1 MLPDRLQQIK
11 KMLLPYHS
19 VGDIGTDHA
28 LLPLSLACSALWNG
42 ARIIGTDLS
51 PEPLGKGVQN
61 LYQQGLEKRIELRQ
75 GWGLEPFRTGEVEQ
89 IIISGLGGRRI
100 VSILERGSP
109 EKLGINHLFLQP
121 QRDLLFLRK
130 WLVQSGWTIVDEE
143 LIREKGNFYTVIR
156 TDWGLE
162 ERRFFDWEMEIG
174 PLLIAKKVP
183 LLSLY
188 LEEKVQE
195 FVAILEKI
203 RRRKPGHPGEKYWE
217 EKIDLFKGVTQWLF
231 PQKNL

>member
-1 MLPDRLQQIK
+1 MLPERLQQIK
-11 KMLLPYHS
+11 RMLLPYHS

-28 LLPLSLACSALWNG
+28 LLPLSLARSTLWSG
-42 ARIIGTDLS
+42 ARIIGTDLA
-51 PEPLGKGVQN
+51 PEPLEMGTRN
-61 LYQQGLEKRIELRQ
+61 LFQQGLEKRVELRQ
-75 GWGLEPFRTGEVEQ
+75 GWGLEPIGTGEVEQ
-89 IIISGLGGRRI
+89 VIISGLGGRRI

-109 EKLGINHLFLQP
+109 EQLEIKHLFLQP

-130 WLVQSGWTIVDEE
+130 WLVQKGWTIVDEE

-156 TDWGLE
+156 VDWGLE

-174 PLLIAKKVP
+174 PLLIGKKEP

-195 FVAILEKI
+195 FYAILEKI

-217 EKIDLFKGVTQWLF
+217 EKIYRFQGVKQWLF